1 MPTPIAAVI
10 PTTNAVNLRVSA
22 RASPTFAMPL
32 SLDFVLM
39 ESVVDAMARLTAL
52 AASPA
57 VSTLATA
64 FADAGKE
71 IALVG
76 GPVRDAFLG
85 RPVNDLDFTTNASA
99 DEMLTILGPIST
111 ATWDVGREFGTIGAM
126 VAGERVE
133 ITTYRA
139 DEYDG
144 TTRKPVVAFGDS
156 IEDDLLRR
164 DFTIN
169 SMAITLPELRLID
182 PSNGFTDLT
191 AKLLRTPSAPEV
203 SFADDPLR
211 MMRAARFVA
220 QLGVELAP
228 EVENALRDRAESIR
242 IVSAERVRDELIKT
256 VSADDPVPGIRILVE
271 SGLCDIVLPE
281 LPALIREHDEH
292 GRHKDVYEHSLKV
305 LTQSIAL
312 EKERNPGAEPDV
324 IGRIAALLH
333 DIGKPATRSFDKP
346 SKSVTF
352 YGHDV
357 VGARMAK
364 KRLVELRFDN
374 ETISRITN
382 LIRLHLRFFGYSEG
396 AWTDAAIRRY
406 VRDAGEELERLH
418 ILVRS
423 DVTTRNERRLAAMG
437 EAYDDLERRIAEIRE
452 REELD
457 AIRPDLDGEQIMA
470 VLGIGPSRTVGE
482 AWNYLLELRLDE
494 GPLGAEEAERRLRAW
509 AADRDLA

>member
-1 MPTPIAAVI
+1 
-10 PTTNAVNLRVSA
+10 
-22 RASPTFAMPL
+22 
-32 SLDFVLM
+32 M
-39 ESVVDAMARLTAL
+39 ESVVEAMARLTAL

-57 VSTLATA
+57 VARLSAA
-64 FADAGKE
+64 FDAAGKE
-71 IALVG
+71 LALVG

-85 RPVNDLDFTTNASA
+85 RPVNDLDFTTNATP
-99 DEMLTILGPIST
+99 DEMLTICAPIAT
-111 ATWDVGREFGTIGAM
+111 ATWDIGRDFGTIGAM
-126 VAGERVE
+126 IEGERIEV
-133 ITTYRA
+133 TTYRA
-139 DEYDG
+139 DEYDRES
-144 TTRKPVVAFGDS
+144 RKPTVAFGTR

-169 SMAITLPELRLID
+169 AMALTLPALTLVD
-182 PSNGFTDLT
+182 PSNGFADLT
-191 AKLLRTPSAPEV
+191 AGVLRTPSAPDV

-220 QLGVELAP
+220 QLGMSLAP
-228 EVENALRDRAESIR
+228 EADSALRASVESIR
-242 IVSAERVRDELIKT
+242 MISAERVRDELVKT
-256 VSADDPVPGIRILVE
+256 LAADDPIPGIRMLVE

-305 LTQSIAL
+305 LSQSIAL
-312 EKERNPGAEPDV
+312 HKDRSPGAEPDLV
-324 IGRIAALLH
+324 GRLAALLH

-346 SKSVTF
+346 SKAVTF
-352 YGHDV
+352 YGHDI

-364 KRLVELRFDN
+364 KRLTELRFEK
-374 ETISRITN
+374 ETVARTSN

-437 EAYDDLERRIAEIRE
+437 QAYDDLERRIDEIRA
-452 REELD
+452 REEID
-457 AIRPDLDGEQIMA
+457 AFRPDLDGEQIMA
-470 VLGIGPSRTVGE
+470 LLGIGPSRAVGE
-482 AWNYLLELRLDE
+482 AWSFLLELRLDE
-494 GPLGAEEAERRLRAW
+494 GPLGEAEAEKRLRAW
-509 AADRDLA
+509 AKDRDLA

>member
-1 MPTPIAAVI
+1 
-10 PTTNAVNLRVSA
+10 
-22 RASPTFAMPL
+22 
-32 SLDFVLM
+32 M
-39 ESVVDAMARLTAL
+39 ESVVEAMARLTAL

-57 VSTLATA
+57 VARLTA
-64 FADAGKE
+64 AFDAAGKE
-71 IALVG
+71 LALVG

-85 RPVNDLDFTTNASA
+85 RDVNDLDFTTNVSWAGDVYKRQIFA
-99 DEMLTILGPIST
+99 PIAT
-111 ATWDVGREFGTIGAM
+111 ATWDVGRDFGTIGAM
-126 VAGERVE
+126 VEGERIEV
-133 ITTYRA
+133 TTYRA
-139 DEYDG
+139 DEYDRE
-144 TTRKPVVAFGDS
+144 TRKPTVAFGER

-164 DFTIN
+164 DFTVN
-169 SMAITLPELRLID
+169 AMALTLPGLNLVD
-182 PSNGFTDLT
+182 PSDGFADL
-191 AKLLRTPSAPEV
+191 AAGVLRTPSPAEV

-220 QLGVELAP
+220 QLGMALAP
-228 EVENALRDRAESIR
+228 DVEEALRERVESIR
-242 IVSAERVRDELIKT
+242 MISAERVRDELVKT
-256 VSADDPVPGIRILVE
+256 LAADDPIPGIRLLVD

-305 LTQSIAL
+305 LSKSIAL
-312 EKERNPGAEPDV
+312 EKERNPGAEPDIV
-324 IGRIAALLH
+324 GRLAALLH

-346 SKSVTF
+346 SKTVTF

-364 KRLVELRFDN
+364 KRLGELRFDN
-374 ETISRITN
+374 ETISRTTN

-406 VRDAGEELERLH
+406 VRDAGEELARLH

-437 EAYDDLERRIAEIRE
+437 TAYDDLERRIAEIRE
-452 REELD
+452 REEID

-470 VLGIGPSRTVGE
+470 ILGIGPSRTVGE
-482 AWNYLLELRLDE
+482 AWNFLLELRLDE
-494 GPLGAEEAERRLRAW
+494 GPLGETEAEARLRAW
-509 AADRDLA
+509 ATDRDLA